1 MATAGA
7 ILAIIIALRLFNLRN
22 PWHDSILGKF
32 ERVSQGLYVVTNCVA
47 DLILIFRCYIVW
59 EYRKRVLVISAI
71 ISIANNVTA
80 LVTWGLGM
88 RDDLSIFG
96 DIPIGQQFV
105 ADIYPL
111 VFFIINLLFYFYRTV
126 GLFSG
131 FVMQH
136 GKYGELNM
144 LQKKYLAQNYRGLT
158 AWSRGFFTLLLS
170 WYGGL
175 PWCILLQVAA
185 IAPTMI
191 IVRAGLGVNGDNIH
205 ATVLDHILKEGYPMH
220 LNNIIKYEHH
230 YFGLNASFWLEFFV
244 PGSICMKEVAPVLKK
259 LPLGNGKIHTRGFH
273 AQSGKLLLSEMKA
286 QNLKI
291 SLDSL
296 FMICDLLG
304 YTSKCLTVG

>member
-7 ILAIIIALRLFNLRN
+7 ILAVIIALRLSTPCLLDERT
-22 PWHDSILGKF
+22 LGKL

-47 DLILIFRCYIVW
+47 DLILILRCYIVW
-59 EYRKRVLVISAI
+59 EYRKRVLIIAAI

-80 LVTWGLGM
+80 LVTWGIGI

-96 DIPIGQQFV
+96 DIPIGQQIV
-105 ADIYPL
+105 AEIYPL
-111 VFFIINLLFYFYRTV
+111 VFFVINLLFYFYRTV

-136 GKYGELNM
+136 GKYGELNV
-144 LQKKYLAQNYRGLT
+144 LQKKYLAQNYRGLIGRLFQLP
-158 AWSRGFFTLLLS
+158 WSRGFFTLLLS

-205 ATVLDHILKEGYPMH
+205 ATVLSTFRTNPGPGPYTEG
-220 LNNIIKYEHH
+220 
-230 YFGLNASFWLEFFV
+230 GLSNALEQRNQV
-244 PGSICMKEVAPVLKK
+244 
-259 LPLGNGKIHTRGFH
+259 
-273 AQSGKLLLSEMKA
+273 
-286 QNLKI
+286 
-291 SLDSL
+291 
-296 FMICDLLG
+296 
-304 YTSKCLTVG
+304 